1 MANDVNHRAHR
12 GLLGSLWR
20 WVDGGRRLLLNLL
33 FLALIVAGAVFWF
46 KSGPPK
52 LLDKTVLVLDLAGPL
67 VEQRSGSARDQALQ
81 QIKGEAGAQVQLR
94 DLITVLDAA
103 AVDPHISSL
112 LLVLDEFGGAGLPA
126 LHEAGAAIR
135 RFKQA
140 SGKQVLAW
148 GQHYDQRQYL
158 LASAADEVLLHPMG
172 MLRIEG
178 YGRLRSYYRDAFDR
192 LGVSANVIRVGKYKN
207 FGEPFFANG
216 PSPETREVDAAL
228 YDPLWLSYTTAVEAA
243 RKLPAGSVNQ
253 GIAELPQRVAAAG
266 GDLAKL
272 ALDSKWV
279 DGLKTRDELRA
290 LLIQR
295 GARDALSKS
304 FRQVGFADY
313 LARQK
318 PAGAGGAIGVVVAQG
333 EIVDG
338 DAGPGTVGG
347 ASTAELIRKAREDD
361 KVRALVLRV
370 NSPGGSAFASELI
383 RRELELTRAA
393 GKPVVVSMG
402 DVAASGGYWISMS
415 ADEVIADAN
424 TITGSIGVFAM
435 LPTAAGLMGKMS
447 VHTEGYG
454 TTWLANGY
462 DPRRPLDPRLTA
474 VVQAV
479 IGHIYGDFT
488 RRAGLA
494 RKSTP
499 AQIDAVAQGRV
510 WTGEQALA
518 RGLIDRIG
526 SFGDALAAA
535 ARLAKLDPGWR
546 VRYIEREPGRLTRVM
561 ALLGLQGLQGDIA
574 ATLSQ
579 ALGPWARQLAGP
591 VVSLSQTLQPDSQHE
606 LGWLTEVVERRQ
618 PFAAVIHCLCSPP

>member
-1 MANDVNHRAHR
+1 MANDLNRPARR
-12 GLLGSLWR
+12 GLLGTLWH

-33 FLALIVAGAVFWF
+33 FLLLIVAGVVFWF
-46 KSGPPK
+46 KRGPPK

-81 QIKGEAGAQVQLR
+81 QIKGEASAQVQLR

-103 AVDPHISSL
+103 AADPNISSL

-126 LHEAGAAIR
+126 LHEAVAAIT
-135 RFKQA
+135 RFKTA
-140 SGKQVLAW
+140 SGKPVLAW
-148 GQHYDQRQYL
+148 GEHYDQRQYL
-158 LASAADEVLLHPMG
+158 LATAADELLLHPMG

-207 FGEPFFANG
+207 FGEPYFANG
-216 PSPETREVDAAL
+216 PSPETREADATL
-228 YDPLWLSYTTAVEAA
+228 YDPLWLSYTNAVEAA
-243 RKLPAGSVNQ
+243 RKLPAGSVSQ
-253 GIAELPQRVAAAG
+253 GIAELPQRVTAAG

-272 ALDSKWV
+272 ALDSKLV

-290 LLIQR
+290 LLVQR
-295 GARDALSKS
+295 GARDETSKS

-318 PAGAGGAIGVVVAQG
+318 PASTGGAIGVVVAQG

-338 DAGPGTVGG
+338 EAGPGRIGG
-347 ASTAELIRKAREDD
+347 ASTAELIRKARDDD

-383 RRELELTRAA
+383 RRELEITRAA

-415 ADEVIADAN
+415 ADEVIADAG

-435 LPTAAGLMGKMS
+435 LPTAEGLMGKLS
-447 VHTEGYG
+447 VNTEGYG
-454 TTWLANGY
+454 TTWLTNGY
-462 DPRRPLDPRLTA
+462 DPRRPLDPRLA
-474 VVQAV
+474 GVVQSV
-479 IGHIYGDFT
+479 IGHIYSDFT
-488 RRAGLA
+488 RRAALA
-494 RKSTP
+494 RKTTP
-499 AQIDAVAQGRV
+499 EQIDAVAQGRV
-510 WTGEQALA
+510 WTGEQAKGH
-518 RGLIDRIG
+518 GLVDRTG
-526 SFGDALAAA
+526 SFSDALASAA
-535 ARLAKLDPGWR
+535 KLAKLDPGWR
-546 VRYIEREPGRLTRVM
+546 VSYIEREPGRLTRVM
-561 ALLGLQGLQGDIA
+561 ALLGVQSDLTAELGRVFGPLARQMAGPVAG
-574 ATLSQ
+574 LSQ
-579 ALGPWARQLAGP
+579 A
-591 VVSLSQTLQPDSQHE
+591 VQPDWQHE
-606 LGWLTEVVERRQ
+606 LGWLTDVVERRQ